1 MDSWDF
7 FNSGW
12 YAILKGELY
21 STMSGKSGTVM
32 TLETISGLIGRSIPL
47 IIGIVAD
54 KFGLGSAMWILIAG
68 PMALFVGL
76 PRQKEI

>member
-1 MDSWDF
+1 
-7 FNSGW
+7 
-12 YAILKGELY
+12 
-21 STMSGKSGTVM
+21 MSGKSGTVM

-54 KFGLGSAMWILIAG
+54 KFGLGSAMRILIAG